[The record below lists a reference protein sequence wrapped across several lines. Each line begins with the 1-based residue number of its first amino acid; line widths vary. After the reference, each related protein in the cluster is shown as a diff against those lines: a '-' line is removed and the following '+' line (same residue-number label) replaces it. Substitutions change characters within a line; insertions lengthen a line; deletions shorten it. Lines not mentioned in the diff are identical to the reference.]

1 VPFWNYKK
9 LDQSLFTKINWDRF
23 EKALTYHA
31 LRPMAFEQFQK
42 STIEIPSNV
51 QKMFAAYTQNQA
63 IVHLSNTLEE
73 ERLNKLFTENDIK
86 MIPFKGVV
94 YQKYF
99 HKKA

>member
-51 QKMFAAYTQNQA
+51 QKMFAAYTQNQV
-63 IVHLSNTLEE
+63 IVHLSNTLNRAVKVSHQ
-73 ERLNKLFTENDIK
+73 ERIK
-86 MIPFKGVV
+86 VSRVNQVLKVDSFVI
-94 YQKYF
+94 
-99 HKKA
+99 